1 MILRRAPGGGPAPYS
16 FRASARGG
24 ATAPTVVSRRRCA
37 AIRRAR
43 RTGRPGIPAR
53 LQDIGRHRGATKY
66 AHRRPASGAPTA
78 SRRHR
83 WCSARR
89 WWSNRPPHAR
99 GHRCVR
105 ADAAVVTHHDL
116 VVQLDAV
123 GHEGVFER
131 AAIDRGVGADLD
143 VVADGHAAQ
152 LGILP
157 QAPCPSEGSGAKPK
171 PSAPSTT
178 PLWRM
183 ARAPTLT
190 PSYRVTCACSRLSGP
205 TEEPTPITQPGPST
219 APRPMRAPDSTTQSG
234 PMRAPSSM
242 TASAATTAEGC
253 VPPGSAG
260 RRAAS
265 NHWATRA
272 YSR

>member
-1 MILRRAPGGGPAPYS
+1 MILRRAGRRTRALRFFERAHAAAQLRQLLYHGG
-16 FRASARGG
+16 
-24 ATAPTVVSRRRCA
+24 VA

-43 RTGRPGIPAR
+43 RTGRPRYTGPASGYWTSPR
-53 LQDIGRHRGATKY
+53 CHPKY

-78 SRRHR
+78 SRR
-83 WCSARR
+83 RR
-89 WWSNRPPHAR
+89 CAALADGGRTGHPTHAAIAV
-99 GHRCVR
+99 C

-205 TEEPTPITQPGPST
+205 TEEPAPITQPGPST

-234 PMRAPSSM
+234 PMRTPL
-242 TASAATTAEGC
+242 
-253 VPPGSAG
+253 
-260 RRAAS
+260 R
-265 NHWATRA
+265 
-272 YSR
+272 

>member
-1 MILRRAPGGGPAPYS
+1 MIWLSSLTPS
-16 FRASARGG
+16 
-24 ATAPTVVSRRRCA
+24 
-37 AIRRAR
+37 
-43 RTGRPGIPAR
+43 
-53 LQDIGRHRGATKY
+53 ATK
-66 AHRRPASGAPTA
+66 
-78 SRRHR
+78 
-83 WCSARR
+83 
-89 WWSNRPPHAR
+89 
-99 GHRCVR
+99 VF
-105 ADAAVVTHHDL
+105 
-116 VVQLDAV
+116 
-123 GHEGVFER
+123 FER

-157 QAPCPSEGSGAKPK
+157 QAPRPSEGSGAKPK

-205 TEEPTPITQPGPST
+205 TEEPAPITQPAQHGAASD
-219 APRPMRAPDSTTQSG
+219 ARARFHDTE
-234 PMRAPSSM
+234 RAD
-242 TASAATTAEGC
+242 ADALFDDGAATTAEGC

>member
-1 MILRRAPGGGPAPYS
+1 MILRRAPGGGPAPY
-16 FRASARGG
+16 FFERA
-24 ATAPTVVSRRRCA
+24 
-37 AIRRAR
+37 RAR
-43 RTGRPGIPAR
+43 RNCANCCITAALRCHSPCSAYRKTRYTGPASGYWTSPR
-53 LQDIGRHRGATKY
+53 CHPKY

-123 GHEGVFER
+123 GEGVFER

-157 QAPCPSEGSGAKPK
+157 QAPCPARDPARNRNRPRPARHRYGGWRGRLPDAFVQGS
-171 PSAPSTT
+171 
-178 PLWRM
+178 R
-183 ARAPTLT
+183 ARAAGCPA
-190 PSYRVTCACSRLSGP
+190 PPRNRRRSRS
-205 TEEPTPITQPGPST
+205 GPST